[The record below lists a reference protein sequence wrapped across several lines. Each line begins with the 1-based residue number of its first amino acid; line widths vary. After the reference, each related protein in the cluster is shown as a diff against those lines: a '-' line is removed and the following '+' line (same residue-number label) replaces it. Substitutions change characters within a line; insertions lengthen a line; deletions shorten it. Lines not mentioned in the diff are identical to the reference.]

1 MNFKEI
7 LLFVIVLL
15 LGATFYQSCV
25 EPVDA
30 EYDLKPDIVFIDA
43 YALSEVGISTVT
55 ITKSVFEF
63 QTYSL
68 RNVLN
73 ASVEI
78 ENINTGERIEF
89 AEDISGIY
97 VSPPDFAVV
106 EGEMWKLY
114 IEFEDGKKVE
124 SKIQTVSP
132 SVPIDNVNLE
142 YSPEITFDADFGE
155 FIPGHRVSIDW
166 QDPAGEKN
174 FYLWKYRTFEPLYVC
189 KTCER
194 GIYRNGSCGPT
205 GFNFGPRYYN
215 YLCDPTCWQIKYGK
229 DLPIYDD
236 KLADGIAVSNRE
248 IAVLPFYRRPD
259 ILIEIQQYS
268 LDETAFEYFKVIN
281 SQVSESGGLNA
292 PPPAAL
298 LGNLFNP
305 NDPDDLVLGQ
315 FTTAGVSTKSI
326 YIDRSLLSESPIRP
340 DDPIILENCPSCP
353 QSFPCEESAFRTA
366 VKPDGW
372 P

>member
-1 MNFKEI
+1 MNLRKI

-15 LGATFYQSCV
+15 LSATCYQSCV
-25 EPVDA
+25 EAVDA
-30 EYDLKPDIVFIDA
+30 EYDLQADIVFIDG
-43 YALSEVGISTVT
+43 YALTEVGLSSVT

-63 QTYSL
+63 DTYSL
-68 RNVLN
+68 RRVLN
-73 ASVEI
+73 ATVQI
-78 ENINTGERIEF
+78 ENVNSGEVIDF
-89 AEDISGIY
+89 TEDNSGIY
-97 VSPPDFAVV
+97 TCPPDFAVV
-106 EGEMWKLY
+106 DGQVWKLL

-124 SKIQTVSP
+124 SKLQTVTP
-132 SVPIDNVNLE
+132 VVPIDAINVE
-142 YSPEITFDADFGE
+142 YAPDIKFDPDFGE

-174 FYLWKYRTFEPLYVC
+174 YYLWKYKTFEPLIVC

-194 GIYRNGSCGPT
+194 GILRNGTCGPT
-205 GFNFGPRYYN
+205 GFNFGPPYYN
-215 YLCDPTCWQIKYGK
+215 YLCTPECWQIKYGNE
-229 DLPIYDD
+229 LPIYDD
-236 KLADGIAVSNRE
+236 RLGDGVAIENRE
-248 IAVLPFYRRPD
+248 ITIIPFYRRPD

-268 LDETAFEYFKVIN
+268 LDESAYEYFKVIN
-281 SQVSESGGLNA
+281 TQISESGGLNA

-305 NDPDDLVLGQ
+305 NDPNDLVLGQ

-326 YIDRSLLSESPIRP
+326 FIERSLISEAPIRP
-340 DDPIILENCPSCP
+340 DDPIIVETCATCPT
-353 QSFPCEESAFRTA
+353 QFPCEESATRTS